1 VKLIFLAIA
10 RDELAEIKRFY
21 NRQQIGLGDAF
32 QREAEAATQL
42 ILDRPLAWQ
51 IEIEPTRRFILNRF
65 PYKMV
70 YVVRADQIIM
80 IAVMHQH
87 RHPDYWVDRVGNQ

>member
-1 VKLIFLAIA
+1 MRLIFLAIA

-21 NRQQIGLGDAF
+21 NRQQPSLGDAF

-70 YVVRADQIIM
+70 YVVRANQIVM
-80 IAVMHQH
+80 IAIMHQH
-87 RHPDYWVDRVGNQ
+87 RRPDYWVNRI

>member
-1 VKLIFLAIA
+1 MQLIFLKIA

-21 NRQQIGLGDAF
+21 NRQQAGLGDAF
-32 QREAEAATQL
+32 QREAKFATQL
-42 ILDRPLAWQ
+42 ILERPLSWQ

-70 YVVRADQIIM
+70 YWFA
-80 IAVMHQH
+80 
-87 RHPDYWVDRVGNQ
+87 PSK